1 RSRAEVPENQCD
13 VIELERAFCP
23 LRMCAATRSVFGMR
37 VSSVFLVFAITVCTF
52 AQEKKID
59 KLQIGIKKRAES
71 CEMKSRKGDVLHMHY
86 TGTLLD
92 GTEFDSSRTRN
103 QEFTFTLGMG
113 QACLMTS
120 LFDFPFVIKGWDQGL
135 LNMCVGERRILTIP
149 SHMAYGERG
158 SPPKIPANAP
168 LKFDVELMKI
178 DRSGE
183 L

>member
-1 RSRAEVPENQCD
+1 MRTA
-13 VIELERAFCP
+13 
-23 LRMCAATRSVFGMR
+23 SVFA
-37 VSSVFLVFAITVCTF
+37 VLLLCIVYASAT
-52 AQEKKID
+52 EKKVD
-59 KLQIGIKKRAES
+59 KLQIGIKKRVES

-113 QACLMTS
+113 Q
-120 LFDFPFVIKGWDQGL
+120 VIKGWDQGL

-149 SHMAYGERG
+149 AHLAYGERG

-178 DRSGE
+178 DRKGE

>member
-1 RSRAEVPENQCD
+1 MAFLLS
-13 VIELERAFCP
+13 VI
-23 LRMCAATRSVFGMR
+23 
-37 VSSVFLVFAITVCTF
+37 VCTY
-52 AQEKKID
+52 AQEKKVD

-71 CEMKSRKGDVLHMHY
+71 CEIKSRKGDVLHMHY

-113 QACLMTS
+113 Q
-120 LFDFPFVIKGWDQGL
+120 VIKGWDQGL

-149 SHMAYGERG
+149 SHLAYGERG

-178 DRSGE
+178 DRKGE

>member
-1 RSRAEVPENQCD
+1 MQPSC
-13 VIELERAFCP
+13 
-23 LRMCAATRSVFGMR
+23 
-37 VSSVFLVFAITVCTF
+37 VFLAVALIVCTF

-113 QACLMTS
+113 Q
-120 LFDFPFVIKGWDQGL
+120 VIKGWDQGL

-178 DRSGE
+178 DRKGE

>member
-1 RSRAEVPENQCD
+1 MRTVGVVVLLVCVAN
-13 VIELERAFCP
+13 VIG
-23 LRMCAATRSVFGMR
+23 T
-37 VSSVFLVFAITVCTF
+37 
-52 AQEKKID
+52 EKKVD

-71 CEMKSRKGDVLHMHY
+71 KGDVLHMHY

-113 QACLMTS
+113 Q
-120 LFDFPFVIKGWDQGL
+120 VIKGWDQGL

-149 SHMAYGERG
+149 AHLAYGEHG

-168 LKFDVELMKI
+168 LKFDVELLKI
-178 DRSGE
+178 DRKGE